1 MVFNKAKNL
10 ADTLYWELFTIE
22 LYILFLLSW
31 PENKEV
37 VILLEKPLNTGEA
50 TTVQK
55 VYLSQEIYKEKEK
68 KRALKLLNG
77 VANMTPDRKDPIS
90 DLEQIEKA

>member
-31 PENKEV
+31 PENKDV

-55 VYLSQEIYKEKEK
+55 GSYLGFGANQKGLIASQ
-68 KRALKLLNG
+68 RLQMNNFLKWL
-77 VANMTPDRKDPIS
+77 I
-90 DLEQIEKA
+90 